1 LGNLIGADNVF
12 SAILCNGGENPKRP
26 CTQFGWEFYDGFD
39 IVDNDIGSEPAANRN
54 DCQPKCRAR
63 GGNFILKGQCR
74 KIFVWIF
81 SPSCDWQVIYIGI
94 RLRVPL
100 TFSFAQLAKGKSLG
114 RSKPATKSQIQALA
128 THCVD
133 CFYYIQALLNCL
145 L

>member
-63 GGNFILKGQCR
+63 GGNFILKGYMSQD
-74 KIFVWIF
+74 F
-81 SPSCDWQVIYIGI
+81 
-94 RLRVPL
+94 RLDFFL
-100 TFSFAQLAKGKSLG
+100 LAANGKLLSL
-114 RSKPATKSQIQALA
+114 
-128 THCVD
+128 V
-133 CFYYIQALLNCL
+133 
-145 L
+145 